1 MIVAREEFE
10 KNIQYFMKRLEK
22 EEVFVFEHGK
32 LIATLSHPDRA
43 SHESSRSIEDRFERI
58 MNC

>member
-22 EEVFVFEHGK
+22 EEVFVFEHGLS
-32 LIATLSHPDRA
+32 LIH
-43 SHESSRSIEDRFERI
+43 I
-58 MNC
+58 

>member
-1 MIVAREEFE
+1 
-10 KNIQYFMKRLEK
+10 MKRLEK

-43 SHESSRSIEDRFERI
+43 SHESSSSIEDRFERI

>member
-32 LIATLSHPDRA
+32 LIATLSHPDRE
-43 SHESSRSIEDRFERI
+43 SHESSSSIEDRFERI